1 MFAARHLLT
10 LAARLRGGLA
20 VALVYLFVL
29 QGLLAP
35 GASLTARPEVGT
47 AAMILCDGAMDGSA
61 DAPGIPAGQNGGH
74 DLCCALGC
82 LPGSVSPVVLDLPA
96 GVHLPAW
103 TPVVE
108 VATPV
113 EPSTDPTG
121 PPREWRPGSSGPRAP
136 PSPIA

>member
-10 LAARLRGGLA
+10 LASRLRGGLA

-35 GASLTARPEVGT
+35 GASLTARPEAGT
-47 AAMILCDGAMDGSA
+47 AAMILCDGAMDGST
-61 DAPGIPAGQNGGH
+61 DAPGIPAGGH

-82 LPGSVSPVVLDLPA
+82 LPGSVSLVGLGLA
-96 GVHLPAW
+96 TGVRLPAW
-103 TPVVE
+103 TPLVE
-108 VATPV
+108 VATPA
-113 EPSTDPTG
+113 EPSADPTG